1 MLGAENDGA
10 AVAQRPLT
18 VPKAVPMEGV
28 GSAKR
33 RRAAESESARVDAG
47 PSGDEAAT
55 ADDDAMT
62 SSGGTFGERVAAL
75 QVADV
80 PAPLPDMSQQAAD
93 GSITADSLSVLLSQV
108 QLQPDGALP

>member
-33 RRAAESESARVDAG
+33 RRAAENESARVDAG
-47 PSGDEAAT
+47 PAGDEAAT

-62 SSGGTFGERVAAL
+62 SNGGTFGERVAAL
-75 QVADV
+75 RVAEV

-108 QLQPDGALP
+108 QLQPDVALP